1 MMVMEYGM
9 GGVLYTRLDVL
20 NEMILNVFA
29 RQRRDDDSLKRCDA
43 RIYKRM
49 NGEGQ

>member
-1 MMVMEYGM
+1 MMMEYGM
-9 GGVLYTRLDVL
+9 GGVLFARLDVL

-29 RQRRDDDSLKRCDA
+29 RKRRDNDSLKRYDA